1 MPRLSVDIDVVYTD
15 HTTARATALKAI
27 SDGLNQARTK
37 LVKYDLEAQVA
48 AANKGDEIK
57 LFIQHGKILVK
68 VEVNHVFQ
76 GTLLPVE
83 TRALN
88 AEARRIFTT
97 DLSAPVLAK
106 AEFYGSKLVA
116 AMDRQH
122 PRDIFDV
129 HGLYEQGGLTSE
141 IVECFVCYLT
151 GNF

>member
-1 MPRLSVDIDVVYTD
+1 M
-15 HTTARATALKAI
+15 
-27 SDGLNQARTK
+27 
-37 LVKYDLEAQVA
+37 
-48 AANKGDEIK
+48 
-57 LFIQHGKILVK
+57 
-68 VEVNHVFQ
+68 EVNHVFQ

-97 DLSAPVLAK
+97 DLLAPVLAK
-106 AEFYGSKLVA
+106 AELYGSKLVA